1 MWEFLAGT
9 SAGFGAPVSVAMAPE
24 SRLCSP
30 GWACIVVIGG
40 AALAT
45 APDQE
50 TACLIEQALGGLAA
64 DALTSAGVLS
74 PRLPIA
80 EIRGPAT
87 LAYLDPA
94 DFRPQ
99 PAAIAPL
106 DLDHPDLQAF
116 LRATEA
122 ADLEESGM
130 EEITTPAFAV
140 RQDGQ
145 LVAAAGYRDWP
156 GGTAHLSVLTA
167 ASARGRGLGRRAAS
181 AAVAHAIAA
190 GRLPQWRARPAASRR
205 VARALGFRELGA
217 QVSLRLAAA
226 DPALPGRLSGPTR
239 SAAGCTGEAT
249 RATACSAL
257 RAPPR
262 GGPSFGHIGARDN
275 PYPDRL
281 GRRLVIEWTAHL

>member
-9 SAGFGAPVSVAMAPE
+9 SAGFGAAVSVAVAPE

-30 GWACIVVIGG
+30 GWAGIVVIEG
-40 AALAT
+40 ATLAT

-64 DALTSAGVLS
+64 DVLTSAGVLGQ
-74 PRLPIA
+74 RLPIA

-99 PAAIAPL
+99 PAVTTPL

-116 LRATEA
+116 LQATAA

-130 EEITTPAFAV
+130 AEITTPAFAV
-140 RQDGQ
+140 RQHGQ
-145 LVAAAGYRDWP
+145 VVAAAGYRDWP

-167 ASARGRGLGRRAAS
+167 ASARGCGLGRRAAS
-181 AAVAHAIAA
+181 PAVAHAIAA
-190 GRLPQWRARPAASRR
+190 GKLPQWRARPAASRR
-205 VARALGFRELGA
+205 VARTLGFRELGA

-226 DPALPGRLSGPTR
+226 DPALPGR
-239 SAAGCTGEAT
+239 
-249 RATACSAL
+249 
-257 RAPPR
+257 
-262 GGPSFGHIGARDN
+262 
-275 PYPDRL
+275 
-281 GRRLVIEWTAHL
+281 

>member
-9 SAGFGAPVSVAMAPE
+9 SAGFGVAVSVAVAPE

-30 GWACIVVIGG
+30 GWVGIVVIEG
-40 AALAT
+40 ATLAT

-50 TACLIEQALGGLAA
+50 TARLIEQALGGLAA
-64 DALTSAGVLS
+64 DPLTSADILTTAGVLGR
-74 PRLPIA
+74 RLPIA

-99 PAAIAPL
+99 PAVTTPL

-116 LRATEA
+116 LQATEA
-122 ADLEESGM
+122 ADLEENGLA
-130 EEITTPAFAV
+130 EITTPAFAA
-140 RQDGQ
+140 RQHGQ
-145 LVAAAGYRDWP
+145 VVAAAGYRDWP

-167 ASARGRGLGRRAAS
+167 ASARGCGLGRRAAS

-190 GRLPQWRARPAASRR
+190 GKLPQWRARPEASRR
-205 VARALGFRELGA
+205 VAHTLGFRELGA

-226 DPALPGRLSGPTR
+226 DRASPGR
-239 SAAGCTGEAT
+239 
-249 RATACSAL
+249 
-257 RAPPR
+257 
-262 GGPSFGHIGARDN
+262 
-275 PYPDRL
+275 
-281 GRRLVIEWTAHL
+281 